1 MSRSSLAL
9 VAAVVLGLAG
19 SWAFGAP
26 GYMQMA
32 AAPALLPDGNWEYVY
47 DVYGDATGY
56 LVGCGLSGF
65 DADNIVN
72 QWTYSYGGV
81 TGTLVQNWG
90 YVAAHG
96 GGGAIGS
103 YSTDGTTWTLS
114 GDPWTMDNPWHAPSE
129 YVSGASSL
137 PIPGWYYPGVIATD
151 GQSLGYTAKWAAGN
165 AVTGLVKTFRIVHP
179 NAPGAINW
187 WVSSYY
193 GDGNGTI
200 EGPGSGLAPWDF
212 DADGDVDA
220 DDIDILC
227 ANMGGDLDPYDLNED
242 GAVDEDDMIYMVE
255 NLVEYDTDGD
265 GTPDGAGTYRGDFNL
280 DGVVNATDLQIQ
292 KGSFGASGVG
302 YADGNANCDT
312 VVNATDLQILKATFG
327 SSAAAVPEPLTL
339 GLMAVGGVALLR
351 RRSR

>member
-137 PIPGWYYPGVIATD
+137 PIPGWYYPGVIAGD
-151 GQSLGYTAKWAAGN
+151 GQSLGYTAKLAAGN
-165 AVTGLVKTFRIVHP
+165 GVTGLVKTFRIVHP
-179 NAPGAINW
+179 NAPGTINW

-200 EGPGSGLAPWDF
+200 TGPGDGSVPGDF
-212 DADGDVDA
+212 DGDNDVDA

-227 ANMGGDLDPYDLNED
+227 ANMGGDVATYDTDGDLD
-242 GAVDEDDMIYMVE
+242 VDEDDMIYHVE
-255 NLVEYDTDGD
+255 NLVELQDGSGRV
-265 GTPDGAGTYRGDFNL
+265 GTKRGDMNL
-280 DGVVNATDLQIQ
+280 DGFVNATDLAAM
-292 KGSFGASGVG
+292 KPNFGFSGKG
-302 YADGNANCDT
+302 YADGDLNCDT
-312 VVNATDLQILKATFG
+312 VVNGTDLAILAGNIGF
-327 SSAAAVPEPLTL
+327 AAPTGVVPEPITL
-339 GLMAVGGVALLR
+339 GLVSIGGLALLR
-351 RRSR
+351 RPRP